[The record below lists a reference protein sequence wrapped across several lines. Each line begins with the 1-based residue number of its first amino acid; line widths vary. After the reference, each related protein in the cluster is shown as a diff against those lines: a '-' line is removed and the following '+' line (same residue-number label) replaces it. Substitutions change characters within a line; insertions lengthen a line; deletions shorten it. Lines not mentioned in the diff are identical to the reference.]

1 MLKKYGVMAGVLLLP
16 AILSGCIADI
26 YTNSTGYGTYYP
38 DVVVV
43 GDTIPD
49 DYGRKPSY
57 TYGQGSRNPII
68 QAFTANPTNV
78 TQQQPI
84 TFQVVAYD
92 SENEVLQF
100 NWSATGGTLST
111 NTGQVVSWIPPT
123 TPGVYTVMVTVAN
136 GRGGFVMGS
145 QNLTVQGDGTAGI
158 GGKPGSPVPVP
169 TVVPSPQPSPT
180 PVATPTPAPTA
191 TVTAT
196 PAPTPTPAATQ
207 APDRATISGVVK
219 DDAGPLKDAV
229 VTLLANDAS
238 QKELA
243 SFTTSEDGKFRFFN
257 VDAGGT
263 LILSAKKTGY
273 SEKLRTIQALKGIDN
288 QFDFDGTFALKRN

>member
-1 MLKKYGVMAGVLLLP
+1 
-16 AILSGCIADI
+16 
-26 YTNSTGYGTYYP
+26 
-38 DVVVV
+38 
-43 GDTIPD
+43 
-49 DYGRKPSY
+49 
-57 TYGQGSRNPII
+57 
-68 QAFTANPTNV
+68 V

-123 TPGVYTVMVTVAN
+123 SPGVYTVMVTVAN

-145 QNLTVQGDGTAGI
+145 QNLTVQGDGTAAI

-169 TVVPSPQPSPT
+169 PPSAAPSVLPSPT
-180 PVATPTPAPTA
+180 PVATPTPMPTVVA
-191 TVTAT
+191 S
-196 PAPTPTPAATQ
+196 PTPTPAATQ

-229 VTLLANDAS
+229 VTLMANDATH
-238 QKELA
+238 KEVA
-243 SFTTSEDGKFRFFN
+243 SFTTGEDGRFRFFN
-257 VDAGGT
+257 LEAGGT
-263 LILSAKKTGY
+263 LIIEARKTGY
-273 SEKLRTIQALKGIDN
+273 TPKSSTVQALKGIDN
-288 QFDFDGTFALKRN
+288 QFDFDGTLALKRN